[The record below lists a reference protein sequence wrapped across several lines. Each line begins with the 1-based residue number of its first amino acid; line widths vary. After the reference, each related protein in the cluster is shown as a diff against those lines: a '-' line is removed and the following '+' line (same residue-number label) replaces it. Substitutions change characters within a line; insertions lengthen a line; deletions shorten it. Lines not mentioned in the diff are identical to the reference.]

1 MKKILVFILTASLMT
16 GCASMKESFVT
27 GVSVGAVGGAALGN
41 AHGSGRSRDKSTR
54 NGAIIGALLGAGF
67 SYLAHKDKKK
77 KLYKVQ
83 QSKIGNKNDTPLLT
97 QPKVK
102 RVWVEDKVNGKR
114 FIKGH
119 WEYIIEEQSSWS
131 QK

>member
-1 MKKILVFILTASLMT
+1 MKKILVLVLIASLMT
-16 GCASMKESFVT
+16 GCASMKESLIT
-27 GVSVGAVGGAALGN
+27 GVSVGVVSGAALGN

-77 KLYKVQ
+77 KLHKVQ
-83 QSKIGNKNDTPLLT
+83 QSQIGKNNDTPLLT